1 MPRSKK
7 NDGDKDPKKDILNQ
21 AITKKEKIAIEE
33 LLRNAFQEYSVKFE
47 NKKLERAETAERLV
61 SFISEFLAAFMI
73 IGYDMKGKP
82 MNIIH
87 ATSQM
92 DADALGT
99 ALNKLLFNLNSLD
112 D

>member
-7 NDGDKDPKKDILNQ
+7 SNDGDADKDDLKR
-21 AITKKEKIAIEE
+21 AVTKREKAAIEE

-47 NKKLERAETAERLV
+47 SKKLERAETAERLV
-61 SFISEFLAAFMI
+61 SFISEFLSAFMI
-73 IGYDMKGKP
+73 VGYDMKGRP

-87 ATSQM
+87 AVNQM

-99 ALNKLLFNLNSLD
+99 ALNKLLFNLNSSD